1 MNLFLTFSDGAKFA
15 DIARNLVNGN
25 GYSSNFSFF
34 STGIFKVLG
43 NNLFSASGTPV
54 AMSYAISIFFRI
66 FGASDLS
73 VIFTSV
79 FFFALLV
86 LATYLLGQRLFGK
99 LVGALSAIAVVANK
113 DFLNYATSG
122 ASEPLFTFLAVISL
136 YLILLKKWWTNI
148 LFFTSLALLYL
159 TRPQGIIFIGILLLA
174 WLLIN
179 FKVKK
184 ALAIFS
190 LAIVG
195 IFIFDRFI
203 LYPLSFKYPVYP
215 ILTRGIQALFQYSPA
230 EAVSNALRGGQSTT
244 ISVSD
249 ILKKTFYNLYNFYKL
264 IPEIISPYMWT
275 LFIIGIIIWTKNKA
289 QNVYKFSTIL
299 IVVGSFL
306 LTALTIPFYRYLHPV
321 IPFVYIISIATLVW
335 IVEKIFSG
343 KKSIIIIS
351 TLLILFFGVGQTLGV
366 IFLDA
371 RFERN
376 IHNVGKVPV
385 YVELSKILKENT
397 KSNQIVVT
405 NLDTWGSWYGERK
418 TVWFPI
424 EPKQIIDPDTGKIPF
439 DAIYLTSYKID
450 DENYYMGKDWR
461 LIFNNPND
469 SRKWTCS
476 GCSEI
481 AKEFI
486 LKGVYKISSL
496 DNYEK
501 QDASAILL
509 IKKY

>member
-203 LYPLSFKYPVYP
+203 DRK
-215 ILTRGIQALFQYSPA
+215 
-230 EAVSNALRGGQSTT
+230 
-244 ISVSD
+244 SV
-249 ILKKTFYNLYNFYKL
+249 
-264 IPEIISPYMWT
+264 
-275 LFIIGIIIWTKNKA
+275 
-289 QNVYKFSTIL
+289 V
-299 IVVGSFL
+299 
-306 LTALTIPFYRYLHPV
+306 
-321 IPFVYIISIATLVW
+321 
-335 IVEKIFSG
+335 
-343 KKSIIIIS
+343 
-351 TLLILFFGVGQTLGV
+351 
-366 IFLDA
+366 
-371 RFERN
+371 
-376 IHNVGKVPV
+376 
-385 YVELSKILKENT
+385 
-397 KSNQIVVT
+397 
-405 NLDTWGSWYGERK
+405 
-418 TVWFPI
+418 
-424 EPKQIIDPDTGKIPF
+424 
-439 DAIYLTSYKID
+439 
-450 DENYYMGKDWR
+450 
-461 LIFNNPND
+461 
-469 SRKWTCS
+469 
-476 GCSEI
+476 
-481 AKEFI
+481 
-486 LKGVYKISSL
+486 
-496 DNYEK
+496 
-501 QDASAILL
+501 
-509 IKKY
+509 